1 MPHAT
6 VLRQMPPDTRRAGV
20 GGWEELGGRRRRCC
34 GGRRRRLAGYS
45 TGRVRSTQQYRYTDS
60 TGVVTWAGCA
70 RPPPAQRTH
79 ISFIALLNS
88 SRYSASAQRTFTKIP
103 WTGAKWLVQLNPTH
117 THTSFGG
124 FMDRASLV
132 KRALFTWRVPVR
144 AGTLHPA
151 TSSTPSHEHSTSI
164 A

>member
-88 SRYSASAQRTFTKIP
+88 CF
-103 WTGAKWLVQLNPTH
+103 GAENIHKDSMDRSEVVGAVKSYPH
-117 THTSFGG
+117 THQLWRLYGPGLACKKGPFYMESTRKGG
-124 FMDRASLV
+124 YSPSSDLV
-132 KRALFTWRVPVR
+132 DAV
-144 AGTLHPA
+144 A
-151 TSSTPSHEHSTSI
+151 
-164 A
+164 